1 MLPKS
6 ELLHIVREQYAV
18 LNAEDA
24 IPRTMLSRIPK
35 QSEFV
40 TIITGV
46 RRCGKSTLL
55 KELIDDFDQ
64 VHYLNFEDFR
74 LSGFQSS
81 DFGNLHALFS
91 EEKPNC
97 NIYVFDEIQNAP
109 GWENYIRTLNDSHKT
124 VFITGSNSTLL
135 SGELGTKLTG
145 RHLDYELFP
154 MDFAEFCKLTNRS
167 PTVETVEAYLTD
179 GGFPQYL
186 KTGISEFLQQI
197 LTDVLYRD
205 IIKRHTIRSISVLE
219 DLTRFLV
226 SNVAKEYSLRNI
238 SKTLNTFSIHTL
250 SEFLTYLQDAYL
262 FFSVPIFAYSLKKQA
277 VNPRKI
283 YSIDNGLTGANALG
297 FTKDR
302 GKRLENAVFLSIRR
316 RFKEIYYFKGR
327 GECDFIVK
335 DKNHI
340 HSLIQVCYQ
349 LTSDNLHR
357 ELRGI
362 EEAMVETG
370 CSNAFIVTLNENSEY
385 ATGAGPVQALSAC
398 DWFSLTTQW

>member
-1 MLPKS
+1 MLPKY
-6 ELLHIVREQYAV
+6 EIQNIIREQHAS
-18 LNAEDA
+18 LHAGDA
-24 IPRTMLSRIPK
+24 IPRTMLSHIKK

-55 KELIDDFDQ
+55 KELIHDFDH
-64 VHYLNFEDFR
+64 VNYLNFEDFR
-74 LSGFQSS
+74 LTGFQSD
-81 DFGNLHALFS
+81 DFRNLHALFA
-91 EEKPNC
+91 EENPEC
-97 NIYVFDEIQNAP
+97 EVYVFDEIQNAP

-154 MDFAEFCKLTNRS
+154 MDFKEFCAITHLPHNVES
-167 PTVETVEAYLTD
+167 VETYLSD

-186 KTGISEFLQQI
+186 KTGIKEFLQQI
-197 LTDVLYRD
+197 LNDVLYRD
-205 IIKRHTIRSISVLE
+205 IIKRYSIRTISVLE

-226 SNVAKEYSLRNI
+226 SNIAKEYSLRNI
-238 SKTLNTFSIHTL
+238 SKTLGTFSIHTL

-283 YSIDNGLTGANALG
+283 YSIDNGLTAANALG
-297 FTKDR
+297 FTRDR
-302 GKRLENAVFLSIRR
+302 GKLLENAVFLSIRR
-316 RFKEIYYFKGR
+316 RYKEIYYFKSR
-327 GECDFIVK
+327 GECDFVVK
-335 DKNHI
+335 DQNNI
-340 HSLIQVCYQ
+340 QSLVQVCYQ
-349 LTSDNLHR
+349 LTSENLPR

-362 EEAMVETG
+362 EEAMEQTG
-370 CSNAFIVTLNENSEY
+370 CSNAYIVTLDEESEY
-385 ATGAGPVQALSAC
+385 ATAAGPVKAIPAC
-398 DWFSLTTQW
+398 TWFEQTATW